1 VVRQAEPEGPVL
13 QVRVF
18 ADMES
23 MSEAASAHAAGALL
37 KAARGRSA
45 VSLVL
50 SGGTTP
56 GRMLELLATLDL
68 PWGSIHV
75 FFSDERMVPPDDERS
90 NFGLARR
97 TFLSRVPIPK
107 ENVHPMPT
115 HSNSEDAA
123 RSYENEVRR
132 FLDGQIQRRFDLVFL
147 GMGRDG
153 HTASLFPGRPN
164 LMEHGRFVVSEPD
177 PGLEPRVARLTMTL
191 TALNRSREV
200 VFLISGGEKLKL
212 LERISSH
219 PRESR
224 GDIPAAMVLPR
235 DGAITWFVSE
245 G

>member
-1 VVRQAEPEGPVL
+1 VVRQAEPVL
-13 QVRVF
+13 RARVF

-23 MSEAASAHAAGALL
+23 MSEAASAYAASALVQ
-37 KAARGRSA
+37 AARGSSA

-56 GRMLELLATLDL
+56 GRMLELLSTRDL

-97 TFLSRVPIPK
+97 SLLSRVPIPGG
-107 ENVHPMPT
+107 NVHPMPT
-115 HSNSEDAA
+115 HSKPEDAA
-123 RSYENEVRR
+123 RSYEDEVRR
-132 FLDGQIQRRFDLVFL
+132 FLDDQIQGRFDLVFL

-164 LMEHGRFVVSEPD
+164 LLEHGRFVVSEPE
-177 PGLEPRVARLTMTL
+177 PGLDPRVGRLTMTMA
-191 TALNRSREV
+191 ALNRSREV

-212 LERISSH
+212 LERIRSH
-219 PRESR
+219 PRESAR
-224 GDIPAAMVLPR
+224 NIPAAMVLPWG
-235 DGAITWFVSE
+235 GAVTWFVSE
-245 G
+245 N